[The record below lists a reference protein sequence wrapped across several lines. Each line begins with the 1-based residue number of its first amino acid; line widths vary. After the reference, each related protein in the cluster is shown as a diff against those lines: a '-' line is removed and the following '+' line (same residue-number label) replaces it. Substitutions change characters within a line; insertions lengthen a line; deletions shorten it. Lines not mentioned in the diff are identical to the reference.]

1 MLSRPVTK
9 GFIPGWLSTEIDS
22 RLLVVIDNSS
32 SMSSYI
38 DGKTLLEKSK
48 ETAKELLDIYKKNT
62 TVSIAQT
69 CPPKILFSGK
79 AIDENKKLVINQ
91 IK

>member
-22 RLLVVIDNSS
+22 SLFIVIDNSS
-32 SMSSYI
+32 SMSGYV
-38 DGKTLLEKSK
+38 DGKILLEKSK
-48 ETAKELLDIYKKNT
+48 ETAKKLLDTYEQNT

-69 CPPKILFSGK
+69 CPPKILYSGK
-79 AIDENKKLVINQ
+79 ISDEK
-91 IK
+91 